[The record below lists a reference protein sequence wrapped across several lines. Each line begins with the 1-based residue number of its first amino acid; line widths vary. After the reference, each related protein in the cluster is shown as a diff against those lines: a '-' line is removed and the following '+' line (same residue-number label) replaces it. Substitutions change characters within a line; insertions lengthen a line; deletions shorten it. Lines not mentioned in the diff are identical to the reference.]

1 MRFIY
6 TILMLTALLFAGC
19 NGEGGKHSKADVV
32 VSIEPIKYLVERVV
46 GDDLSLRVL
55 VPAGTG
61 PETYEPTP
69 RDIVSV
75 IDAKMVF
82 STGLIE
88 FENILLNKVGAGANI
103 VNLSSG
109 VELIEG
115 TCSHL
120 HSDCGH
126 SHGVD
131 PHIWTSPRELRLMAH
146 NLHLAIKQCYPD
158 SVKYDQAYQRLDS
171 ELASLEEEC
180 RAIYASSPQRSF
192 VIYHPALTYY
202 ARCYGLEQMA
212 IESNGKEPSAKHI
225 AQVIDFARENNV
237 RTLLYQCEYPRSVV
251 EVIADDMGVEA
262 VEINPLSD
270 DPVEFIRSVT
280 RTITQQ

>member
-6 TILMLTALLFAGC
+6 IILSLVTLLFSAC
-19 NGEGGKHSKADVV
+19 NGQGRKQTKADVV
-32 VSIEPIKYLVERVV
+32 VSIEPIKYLVESVV
-46 GDDLSLRVL
+46 GEDLSVKVL

-61 PETYEPTP
+61 PETYDPTP
-69 RDIVSV
+69 RDIISV

-88 FENILLNKVGAGANI
+88 FENILLQKVGVGANI
-103 VNLSSG
+103 VNLSAG

-120 HSDCGH
+120 YSSCGH

-131 PHIWTSPRELRLMAH
+131 PHIWTSPRELRQMAR
-146 NLHLAIKQCYPD
+146 NLHSAIKRCYPD

-171 ELASLEEEC
+171 ELADLEEEC
-180 RAIYASSPQRSF
+180 RAVYEYSPQRSF

-202 ARCYGLEQMA
+202 ARCYGLEQKA
-212 IESNGKEPSAKHI
+212 IESDGKEPSAKHI

-270 DPVEFIRSVT
+270 NPVEFIRSVT